1 MSEVE
6 NEDLRNAKVIL
17 DVELELV
24 LRKMEGFME
33 LLDMQLE
40 GQFNGEVD
48 FTLRVL
54 KNGLDQIRINRNSAL
69 RLLENIS

>member
-6 NEDLRNAKVIL
+6 NEDLRNAKMIL
-17 DVELELV
+17 NVELVLV
-24 LRKMEGFME
+24 LRKMEGIME
-33 LLDMQLE
+33 ILAMQLE

-48 FTLRVL
+48 ITLQAL